1 MSLFSI
7 QRPGVWK
14 MLLWLTLIFLVLLFL
29 DYRYHERMIATSF
42 RNYVWLGYY
51 RYGPTAD
58 FKYSVDV
65 IIGAWLYILII
76 AYGMWRRK
84 LNSAV
89 LVAFPILMIVIRK
102 RSIIRCVDKIQP
114 PK

>member
-1 MSLFSI
+1 MSQLAAQAS
-7 QRPGVWK
+7 VWK
-14 MLLWLTLIFLVLLFL
+14 KLLWLTLISGTLLFL
-29 DYRYHERMIATSF
+29 DYTYHERMIATSF

-84 LNSAV
+84 LKSAV
-89 LVAFPILMIVIRK
+89 LVAFPILMIVIHYMT
-102 RSIIRCVDKIQP
+102 IL
-114 PK
+114 